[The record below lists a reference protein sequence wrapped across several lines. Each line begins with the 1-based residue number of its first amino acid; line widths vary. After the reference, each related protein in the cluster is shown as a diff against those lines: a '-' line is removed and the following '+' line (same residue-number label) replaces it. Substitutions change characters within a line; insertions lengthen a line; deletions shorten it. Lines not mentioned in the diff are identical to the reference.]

1 MSKTMDYLEYFYQ
14 YAKSNDCLNDEL
26 TDLLKKDK
34 TKKEFF
40 DLCKKF
46 EDISLNADKFI
57 VDEPNAI
64 SACFKFS
71 DIALAKEA
79 AKTFY
84 ILYHIKNVDE
94 YIEAIHKLYPQTV
107 EQDDDRQKSGFIRNE
122 DINRSL
128 GYYGIYF
135 NFRELP
141 ENEWDKIS
149 KELKEYLKTS

>member
-57 VDEPNAI
+57 VDEPNVI

-84 ILYHIKNVDE
+84 ILYHIKNQFYLNF
-94 YIEAIHKLYPQTV
+94 YIE
-107 EQDDDRQKSGFIRNE
+107 
-122 DINRSL
+122 
-128 GYYGIYF
+128 
-135 NFRELP
+135 
-141 ENEWDKIS
+141 
-149 KELKEYLKTS
+149 EY